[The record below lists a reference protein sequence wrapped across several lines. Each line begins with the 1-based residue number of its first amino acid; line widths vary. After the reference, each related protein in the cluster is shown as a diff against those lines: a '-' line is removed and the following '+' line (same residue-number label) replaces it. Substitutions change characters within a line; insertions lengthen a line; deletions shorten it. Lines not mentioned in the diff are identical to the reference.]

1 MVNKARTVMTLA
13 QLEVAAP
20 HKQAVCALVA
30 AIDQRDRNPYVT
42 VQIDKT
48 RITIIGG
55 MSDFP
60 HVVMIPYDRA
70 SGLKL
75 GEWALCA
82 SAFKALWQKEVS
94 GTSADQ
100 TISLVIDYEH
110 HREYPRIDS
119 LLAQVSRIYI
129 QAKAAIDD
137 HLTFLTSLQA
147 APSIPMPV
155 DSARVMLEVANSHLP
170 FDTFEVD
177 RDQQKIRIERDHDLH
192 AFALPEGYVPQ
203 FNMVLNKEAVDHLAG
218 LCRVT
223 QASEISC
230 YIDDQRAV
238 FSDGAQVLCS
248 SLASLRDYALKKE
261 KTYSIEAKLVIN
273 IFEFKEDI
281 ELYQKITPLK
291 KANNAYLYIDTTCV
305 MLASLLDETGSNR
318 FVRHEHIQCDQP
330 LLYRINLSE
339 VSKVKI
345 SDITSARQM
354 KICVLRDE
362 QGRRKLAFYNERDH
376 KDPYQSVSDI
386 ELATAQINQV
396 MDAKKALETLLEAQG
411 GTRDTA
417 NQTDLFGF
425 ADV

>member
-1 MVNKARTVMTLA
+1 MVNKTKNVMTLA
-13 QLEVAAP
+13 RLEVAP
-20 HKQAVCALVA
+20 THRQSVNTLVA

-42 VQIDKT
+42 VQIDNT
-48 RITIIGG
+48 QLTIIGG
-55 MSDFP
+55 GSDFP
-60 HVVMIPYDRA
+60 HVVMIPHHREW
-70 SGLKL
+70 GLKP
-75 GEWALCA
+75 GQWALCA
-82 SAFKALWQKEVS
+82 SAFKALWQTDVTLCSK
-94 GTSADQ
+94 AHL
-100 TISLVIDYEH
+100 ISFSVNYERH
-110 HREYPRIDS
+110 SEYPRVDS
-119 LLAQVSRIYI
+119 LMAQGSRLYI
-129 QAKAAIDD
+129 QAKAAIDE

-147 APSIPMPV
+147 APSITIPV
-155 DSARVMLEVANSHLP
+155 DSARVMLEVAHSHLP

-192 AFALPEGYVPQ
+192 AFALPEGYAPQ
-203 FNMVLNKEAVDHLAG
+203 HNMLLNKEAVDHLTS

-261 KTYSIEAKLVIN
+261 KRYAIEAKLVIN

-291 KANNAYLYIDTTCV
+291 KANQAYLYIDPTCV

-330 LLYRINLSE
+330 LLYRINLSD

-362 QGRRKLAFYNERDH
+362 QGRRKLAFYNDRDH
-376 KDPYQSVSDI
+376 NDPYQSVSDI
-386 ELATAQINQV
+386 ELATAQIGLV
-396 MDAKKALETLLEAQG
+396 MDAKKALEAMLDAQG
-411 GTRDTA
+411 GAGDTT